1 MSSNLNRKEAQF
13 QNETENDDIEI
24 EDIDEMDIQ
33 NEENYISNSIEK
45 NSNNNNSNNDLKN
58 TENNEEPIY
67 VMTLA
72 LEQGKSEKIEIF
84 SDSDPSELAYN
95 FCQKNNLDFN
105 ALDYLR
111 EQITHLLE
119 TYAKNE
125 NDNEE
130 ENDNEDDNDIE
141 EETGNDND
149 NDINEKEDNKEENEN
164 IHEIKEAQEE
174 QEINSTENIKEI
186 KEIKET
192 KEDNINNVAFDDN
205 INYKE
210 KINNANSNDN
220 GYKINKIKNDIEI
233 NEISPED
240 LIDNDEDNI
249 AKNME
254 IKDIGNENANGNKE
268 LNMSDN
274 VDNNINDYN
283 GNEENEEE
291 NEKHDSDEIVE
302 EIDFQNIHKNQDN
315 NADEFKK
322 EKEIQSQNEKEK
334 LGENE
339 KQKED
344 IESLPDIY
352 IQKYDQNIINN
363 NEMNANN
370 EDLKENINNGEK
382 NEEINNDN
390 NYISNDDLKES
401 KSKSLNENEKENLID
416 KDENKEN
423 ELFLVENNNEKKSN
437 NNNNDYIS
445 ENKNPN
451 QNIDEF
457 KDIENINN
465 ITNNSKSK
473 KKYKLNEDI
482 IIGVGNFD
490 EESKDDLDINGI
502 GLNDIDKIKKEILE
516 KETIKDDEFEENNF
530 NIYENNKQENKNENK
545 DKDINLESPINNN
558 EKKENKKE
566 ENANNENIKDENKD
580 EEINLTKNDKDNYKE
595 KGQMNNCNN
604 FYNYIQETK
613 NTTNNNIYLNKE
625 EENIKEIYPMNENKS
640 HKEFQAK
647 EFCIENKE
655 YNNESLLSK
664 TNKILNNGQKE
675 LNLFINKNNKD
686 KIIINDKILN
696 NNIIIPK
703 NTNKIER
710 KNDYEKYNFKNDSK
724 YNVQLEKINTY
735 AYKAYKPLYNN
746 DFKNIKKINDNNG
759 YPKYNENVGQNAKNY
774 IKYLSE
780 RNRVLKEEKEKE
792 IFSLEKQINKIDSKK
807 KYQKTIPS
815 TKGDIYNIEYNNNK
829 NNNNINYYNKNIS
842 LRRLSK
848 LKEEYEQKY
857 SFQPI
862 INDNYKTDLS
872 FNERLNIFNNI
883 SKQKKEELKNNFSNL
898 KADENGQE
906 FFKPKLISRQYYS
919 NNSRKNINNINNEN
933 DEKIDVFNKNYL
945 YYKKYDSNKEK
956 LYNKYYYNY
965 TNEPHIYSKLQSDK
979 LLSEATNKAFC
990 NLFNELDSDQ
1000 DNLITVLNINLS
1012 NIPDNILKIL
1022 EPLLIELKED
1032 NQSLNQNE
1040 FVKAMNKLFENI
1052 SSIERRQ
1059 LINEYNNRRQKNI
1072 NDKNKYLN
1080 NYNHNL
1086 HNSRKNNSLIKKE
1099 KDNSINNNNYSS
1111 KRMITRSNI
1120 TTDNNNFDNNY
1131 LSSRPKTPV
1140 YNMVKKN
1147 NGYNFFSNLN
1157 NQKSQKTIV
1166 NNNTNKL
1173 AQKHFMRIQKMM
1185 DDYSNKYK
1193 NTNNEKNLY
1202 NCFDKKINYSGLNNK
1217 IPKNNCRDLMLNEN
1231 KKFSSINDCTF
1242 SNYIKNLN
1250 YHLESINQFYIY

>member
-13 QNETENDDIEI
+13 QNEIESDDIEI
-24 EDIDEMDIQ
+24 EDINEMDIQ

-141 EETGNDND
+141 EEAGND
-149 NDINEKEDNKEENEN
+149 NDINEKEDNKEENKN
-164 IHEIKEAQEE
+164 IHEIEEAQEE

-192 KEDNINNVAFDDN
+192 KEDNINNDAFDDN
-205 INYKE
+205 INNGE
-210 KINNANSNDN
+210 NNNYANSNDN
-220 GYKINKIKNDIEI
+220 GYKINEIKNDIEI

-254 IKDIGNENANGNKE
+254 INDIGNENGNGNKE

-274 VDNNINDYN
+274 VENNINDYN
-283 GNEENEEE
+283 GNEYNEEE
-291 NEKHDSDEIVE
+291 IENHDSDEIVE

-315 NADEFKK
+315 NADESKK
-322 EKEIQSQNEKEK
+322 EKEIQISNKKEK
-334 LGENE
+334 LDENE

-344 IESLPDIY
+344 IELLPDID
-352 IQKYDQNIINN
+352 IQKNDQNIINN
-363 NEMNANN
+363 NEINANN
-370 EDLKENINNGEK
+370 EDLKENINKEEK
-382 NEEINNDN
+382 NEDINYDN
-390 NYISNDDLKES
+390 NYISNDDLKEI
-401 KSKSLNENEKENLID
+401 KNLNENENNNLIG

-423 ELFLVENNNEKKSN
+423 ELFLVENNNEKESNKNIIN
-437 NNNNDYIS
+437 NNYIS
-445 ENKNPN
+445 ESQNQN

-457 KDIENINN
+457 KDVENINN
-465 ITNNSKSK
+465 ITNDSKSK

-502 GLNDIDKIKKEILE
+502 ELNDIEKMKKEILE
-516 KETIKDDEFEENNF
+516 KETIKDDEFEENNNF
-530 NIYENNKQENKNENK
+530 NIYENNKQETKNENE
-545 DKDINLESPINNN
+545 DINLDSPINNN
-558 EKKENKKE
+558 EIKGNEIK
-566 ENANNENIKDENKD
+566 ENANNESIKDENKN
-580 EEINLTKNDKDNYKE
+580 EEINLCENDKDNYKE

-604 FYNYIQETK
+604 VNNCIQETK
-613 NTTNNNIYLNKE
+613 NTTNNNICINKE
-625 EENIKEIYPMNENKS
+625 EENTKEIYPMNENQN

-647 EFCIENKE
+647 DYYIENKE

-664 TNKILNNGQKE
+664 TNKILNNVQKE
-675 LNLFINKNNKD
+675 PNLFINKNNKD

-696 NNIIIPK
+696 NNIILPK
-703 NTNKIER
+703 NTNKIEG
-710 KNDYEKYNFKNDSK
+710 KNDYEKYTFKDGSK
-724 YNVQLEKINTY
+724 YNDQLEKRNTY
-735 AYKAYKPLYNN
+735 TDNAYKASYNN

-759 YPKYNENVGQNAKNY
+759 YPRYSDNVGQNAKNY

-780 RNRVLKEEKEKE
+780 RNRMLKEEKEKE
-792 IFSLEKQINKIDSKK
+792 ILSLEKQINKIDSKQNFK
-807 KYQKTIPS
+807 KKISS
-815 TKGDIYNIEYNNNK
+815 TKGNIYDIEYNNNK

-883 SKQKKEELKNNFSNL
+883 SKQKKEELKNNLSNL

-906 FFKPKLISRQYYS
+906 FFKPKLISRQYNS
-919 NNSRKNINNINNEN
+919 NNAKKSTNNPNINNN
-933 DEKIDVFNKNYL
+933 EKIDVFNKNYL

-956 LYNKYYYNY
+956 LYNKYYYNH
-965 TNEPHIYSKLQSDK
+965 TNEPHIYSKIQSDK
-979 LLSEATNKAFC
+979 LLSEANHKAFC

-1000 DNLITVLNINLS
+1000 DNLITSLNINLS

-1032 NQSLNQNE
+1032 NQTLNQDE
-1040 FVKAMNKLFENI
+1040 FIRAMNRLFENI

-1059 LINEYNNRRQKNI
+1059 LINEYNNRRQKNNYI
-1072 NDKNKYLN
+1072 N
-1080 NYNHNL
+1080 NYNKNI
-1086 HNSRKNNSLIKKE
+1086 NKERKNYSLIKK
-1099 KDNSINNNNYSS
+1099 DSFNN
-1111 KRMITRSNI
+1111 KRMITRSYMTS
-1120 TTDNNNFDNNY
+1120 TTDNNDFDNNY
-1131 LSSRPKTPV
+1131 FSNRPKTPI
-1140 YNMVKKN
+1140 YNKIKKN
-1147 NGYNFFSNLN
+1147 NTYINYFNSNKIYDIN
-1157 NQKSQKTIV
+1157 NKKSQKTIV

-1173 AQKHFMRIQKMM
+1173 AHKHFMRIQKMM
-1185 DDYSNKYK
+1185 NDYNNKYK
-1193 NTNNEKNLY
+1193 NKYNYNDKNIKNNGN
-1202 NCFDKKINYSGLNNK
+1202 FDVKHNFNSLLSK
-1217 IPKNNCRDLMLNEN
+1217 IPKNSHRSALLNEN
-1231 KKFSSINDCTF
+1231 GKFSSINDCTF
-1242 SNYIKNLN
+1242 NNYLKSLN
-1250 YHLESINQFYIY
+1250 